1 MKNERHIF
9 AVYVPT
15 LTELLAERT
24 VGDVFTIKDKEVWN
38 RIFTVLRLR
47 DESQVIFFDAVSNV
61 QCKLGGEGAK
71 NSVASIIQQRSC
83 NAVLQP
89 PIILYQG
96 LTKKSTFEEIV
107 YTAAQLGVT
116 TIVPVITEKIHK
128 VWPLEYE
135 QTRLHNIMIAAC
147 EQSKNFTLPKIAA
160 PLQITNLSAHVNKAY
175 ASILLDPQGEL
186 LTQYCA
192 PLQKTAP
199 GINLFLGAEG
209 GITEIEHASLVGH
222 GFMPKRLC
230 SSILRSQDA
239 ALLALGMLRSF

>member
-1 MKNERHIF
+1 MKSERHIF

-15 LTELLAERT
+15 LTEFLAERT
-24 VGDVFTIKDKEVWN
+24 IGDVLTIKDKELWN

-47 DESQVIFFDAVSNV
+47 DESQVILFDALNNV
-61 QCKLGGEGAK
+61 QCKLGAEGAK
-71 NSVASIIQQRSC
+71 NSVTSIIQQRSS

-89 PIILYQG
+89 PLVLYQG
-96 LTKKSTFEEIV
+96 LTKKNTFEEIV

-128 VWPLEYE
+128 VWPVEE
-135 QTRLHNIMIAAC
+135 ERVRLHNIMIAAC
-147 EQSKNFTLPKIAA
+147 EQSKNFMLPKIAA
-160 PLQITNLSAHVNKAY
+160 PLKITNLGEHMNTSY
-175 ASILLDPQGEL
+175 ASIVLDPKGEL

-192 PLQKTAP
+192 TAQSSVQ

-209 GITEIEHASLVGH
+209 GISEAEQASLVGH
-222 GFMPKRLC
+222 GFMPIRLC